1 MPVIAFYTT
10 TGPYGCFS
18 NFSHHGLELDNL
30 WWPTSEHYFQAQKFV
45 GTKHAELVR
54 LAPSPKAAARMGR
67 DRSRP
72 LRTDWEQVKDD
83 VMRRAVL
90 GKFEGRADIR
100 AVLLDTGDE
109 ELIENSPIDPY
120 WGCGADGL
128 GLNMLGKILMETR
141 TILRERAAKTDRHVH
156 GLQDSPGSVIGGVAS
171 IR

>member
-1 MPVIAFYTT
+1 MPAITFYTT

-18 NFSHHGLELDNL
+18 NFSHHGFELDNL

-45 GTKHAELVR
+45 GTKHMELVR

-72 LRTDWEQVKDD
+72 LRTDWEAIKDD

-90 GKFEGRADIR
+90 RKFERHAALR
-100 AVLLDTGDE
+100 AVLLDTGNE
-109 ELIENSPIDPY
+109 EIIENSPIDPY

-128 GLNMLGKILMETR
+128 GHNMLGKILMETR
-141 TILRERAAKTDRHVH
+141 TVLRERAAEADT
-156 GLQDSPGSVIGGVAS
+156 GTSAS
-171 IR
+171 